1 MTVLPRAILFDL
13 DDTIIS
19 AYSEPGRAWREVS
32 AEFAEHLAP
41 HSPETVGEAIS
52 AYGDAWWA
60 DPTRHKEWRQKLPE
74 VRRLI
79 AKGGLTQLGGG
90 TLPIAEE
97 VAHRFADRFTSYREE
112 KMHLFEGALETL
124 ATLKAG
130 GTLMC
135 LITNGDAATQRGKIE
150 RFGLAPYF
158 HHIQIEG
165 EHGFGKP
172 EEAAYHHAL
181 RALGVRADE
190 AWIVG
195 DNLEWEVAAPQRL
208 GFYAIW
214 HDHLGVGLPP
224 DSDVKPDRIIRWLA
238 ELLEPSP

>member
-1 MTVLPRAILFDL
+1 MSQLPRAILFDL

-19 AYSEPGRAWREVS
+19 AYSEPGKAWREVS

-41 HSPETVGEAIS
+41 HLSDAVGAAIS
-52 AYGDAWWA
+52 AYGDAFWA
-60 DPTRHKEWRQKLPE
+60 DPSRHKEWRQKLPE

-79 AKGGLTQLGGG
+79 VKGGLSQLAGG
-90 TLPIAEE
+90 TLPVAEE

-112 KMHLFEGALETL
+112 KMHVFPGALETL

-135 LITNGDAATQRGKIE
+135 LITNGDAATQRAKIE
-150 RFGLAPYF
+150 RFALAPYF

-172 EEAAYHHAL
+172 ETVAYEHAL
-181 RALGVRADE
+181 KTLGVRPGE

-195 DNLEWEVAAPQRL
+195 DNLDWEVATPQRL
-208 GFYAIW
+208 GIYAIW
-214 HDHLGVGLPP
+214 HDHLGVGLPEG
-224 DSDVKPDRIIRWLA
+224 SDVRPDRIIRNLA
-238 ELLEPSP
+238 ELLN